1 MFQVT
6 HVVRISIDWVDKNHT
21 VVLAM
26 MMVMSMVH
34 LFFSLMLMLG
44 TKCCKRTLLIPWMV
58 SHMISIIIMIITFT
72 CWTFMSFFID
82 LLVAIIFPVIG
93 GLVLGLWIVMW
104 RQVYNFFIT
113 MNDTE
118 MQALKIFK
126 VKPEAENMVDNYC

>member
-6 HVVRISIDWVDKNHT
+6 HAVRTSLDWVDRNHT
-21 VVLAM
+21 VILST

-44 TKCCKRTLLIPWMV
+44 TKHSKRTLIIPWMV

-82 LLVAIIFPVIG
+82 LLVAIVFPVVG
-93 GLVLGLWIVMW
+93 GLVLELWVVMW
-104 RQVYNFFIT
+104 RQVYHFFT
-113 MNDTE
+113 THKETE
-118 MQALKIFK
+118 K
-126 VKPEAENMVDNYC
+126 